1 MKHDDNYW
9 LKAAEDIKR
18 FRKGR
23 VTMHELME
31 RYPELNIQ
39 EDYLSFENIKESIHI
54 NIPAECPSHCAA
66 IIAFATDPRK
76 QDINRA
82 DRWLT
87 ITIAYRPEWE
97 RLSQVGELISICKEK
112 KEIKFNNNYIYNRQL
127 VLRRCIEEGDHGDE
141 DGYGMEPD
149 TWLIG
154 KMDSKGRWLGYFYI
168 ER

>member
-1 MKHDDNYW
+1 MKDESYW
-9 LKAAEDIKR
+9 LQAAEDIKR

-23 VTMHELME
+23 ITKKDLME
-31 RYPELNIQ
+31 RYPELGIE
-39 EDYLSFENIKESIHI
+39 EDYLTFDHIKESIYL
-54 NIPAECPSHCAA
+54 NIPAECPPRCAA
-66 IIAFATDPRK
+66 IIAFATDPRP
-76 QDINRA
+76 QDVNRA

-97 RLSQVGELISICKEK
+97 KLKQVGKLIDICKEK
-112 KEIKFNNNYIYNRQL
+112 KDVKFRYNYIEKRRL
-127 VLRRCIEEGDHGDE
+127 VLRCCIEEGDNGDE

-154 KMDSKGRWLGYFYI
+154 ELDSKGRWLGKFYI

>member
-1 MKHDDNYW
+1 MKRDDNYW

-23 VTMHELME
+23 VTMRELME

-39 EDYLSFENIKESIHI
+39 EDYLSFENIKESIYIH
-54 NIPAECPSHCAA
+54 IPAECPPHCAA
-66 IIAFATDPRK
+66 KIAFATDSRAN
-76 QDINRA
+76 DVCRA

-97 RLSQVGELISICKEK
+97 KLPHIGLLKTICQEEKELT
-112 KEIKFNNNYIYNRQL
+112 FNRNYIYNRQL

-154 KMDSKGRWLGYFYI
+154 KMDSKGRWLGSFYI